1 MSFANIPLT
10 YMTKTVFRVK
20 FLDSFRGLAG
30 GKVIALGCGPNFSV
44 SEIERAISGMHLWLN
59 EALLEDFK
67 TEDSELLG
75 DVKESFLY
83 RLKRFSELAVKRNR
97 AEENTLTQEELVE
110 AAQIL
115 ISLHEDYYKS
125 IPDYRELTDI
135 ILKKPVE

>member
-1 MSFANIPLT
+1 
-10 YMTKTVFRVK
+10 
-20 FLDSFRGLAG
+20 
-30 GKVIALGCGPNFSV
+30 
-44 SEIERAISGMHLWLN
+44 MHLWLN